1 MNPMDSRRRRQ
12 IIIRG
17 ALFLAFLAALVFLTI
32 RYGPEVTRLFS
43 RPYRTR
49 EYLRSFGLAAP
60 LIYILFQVIQV
71 VVAFI
76 PGEVVQVAGGFVFGT
91 ILGTVYSV
99 VGAALGTLIAFLTAR
114 ALGFSL
120 VRILVPRETFDRLH
134 SLINSPRSDVTVFIL
149 FLMPGVPKDP
159 LTYLDAGPFPEPSRV
174 GLRRLAPGQE
184 ELLAGDGRLRGGP
197 GPVHPRVSLP
207 KEDLRVH
214 PATLAP
220 RIAADSRSPGPRPA
234 GPTARA
240 P

>member
-159 LTYLDAGPFPEPSRV
+159 LTYIAGLTPMRPLRFLVISMLGRFPSLLGSAYV
-174 GLRRLAPGQE
+174 GSHLAKKNYWPVMVVSAAALVLFILGFLFRKKIYEFIRQ
-184 ELLAGDGRLRGGP
+184 RSLRG
-197 GPVHPRVSLP
+197 
-207 KEDLRVH
+207 
-214 PATLAP
+214 
-220 RIAADSRSPGPRPA
+220 
-234 GPTARA
+234 
-240 P
+240 